1 MIPIQTTNLNRLK
14 LELGKDYFEDD
25 RTYEVI
31 LTENNLDPHDEYD
44 KANDHVNLLE
54 SVYAVLQTLA
64 NNIDIFRKVETEFTT
79 TSAAYQYLQVRLKD
93 VRNEIERVKRETH
106 YADSNGDSS
115 ITSYLFFNRYT
126 EE

>member
-64 NNIDIFRKVETEFTT
+64 NNIDIFRKVETA
-79 TSAAYQYLQVRLKD
+79 TSRL
-93 VRNEIERVKRETH
+93 
-106 YADSNGDSS
+106 
-115 ITSYLFFNRYT
+115 
-126 EE
+126 